1 MGKSTKKP
9 KKDKKERRT
18 SIGGQAVLE
27 GVMMRGESS
36 AALAV
41 RDEDGII
48 RLETNRVKPFKRTQL
63 FSSFADS
70 QGGVFFYTISF
81 RRNGVSYALGGS
93 LRRRRTF

>member
-1 MGKSTKKP
+1 MCMGKSTKKP

-48 RLETNRVKPFKRTQL
+48 RLETNRVKPFKERNFFL
-63 FSSFADS
+63 RLPIVRGVYSFMFSS
-70 QGGVFFYTISF
+70 
-81 RRNGVSYALGGS
+81 
-93 LRRRRTF
+93 